1 MGTLRALLI
10 AVPGEDLGFAV
21 DDVAR
26 IRKALV
32 DSGYA
37 ESDVTVLDSP
47 ETTTRSKIYGA
58 LDTLLEASRDGD
70 FTLVY
75 FSGHGIR
82 FDEVDHLVPTGA
94 DPRIHRRGLIAVAP
108 DDLLERL
115 TSQATV
121 MMCLDACRDE
131 ADEKFQP
138 PQGLPRYLRMRE
150 NVVFA
155 YACAAGLRA
164 MGTPDGSFMGR
175 ALAEALS
182 KDTLPRTVGEVLAH
196 VRKRTPEFAEGLGVD
211 HEPEIRWLDGSTGGS
226 HAQRVVCGSEPGT
239 EGWQRAVRT
248 SALWQRVAAGRGDPG
263 ELQRR
268 LDLLVGKVIA
278 VRRDTGQEDK
288 AGPDPWEDPTF
299 PERVL
304 AQLDRLVPA
313 VPEGRLGP
321 LEAVTLVAA
330 PFVREAAVA
339 CGRRALAELYDA
351 YGEEGARS
359 APGTFSGR
367 LAEDMADVR
376 KAYGQIDEKRRRL
389 GARPSHTEAAK
400 ATEQWLR
407 HQLLADWDQLWD
419 ASTGAEETVGALE
432 SLSEVMRLLTDA
444 AVLAVYPGGKPP
456 QHAAGWVRHALQ
468 QVVMQMRT
476 RPGPVAPD
484 GKEWDDRLPSRL
496 GPQSGK
502 WRPRQLTGLLHVAEL
517 LAIDPRLLDGIVVD
531 HLGVDHLRVEPG
543 AVVRQVAASE
553 FIDGTSADLT
563 LHSACENA
571 ALHVALERQVDAVGA
586 AVRAL
591 TKDAPNE
598 DLYTALPKHV
608 GTDSLA
614 PEPAHAYEAP
624 PPRFQ
629 LSEDGIKPLIM
640 GTQLYGD
647 HTLAVRELYQ
657 NALDACRRRQARQQY
672 AAAVREISDG
682 QVAPLA
688 SYTITFTLG
697 RDAEDG
703 RVYIECRDPGI
714 GMTAEELRDLFARA
728 GRRFEQS
735 PARVR
740 EMRRWRREGIVP
752 EQNSRFGIGVFSYFM
767 LAEAIQVTTRPAS
780 GDGRAAGEGG
790 HRVDVVADSG
800 LMHIT
805 KAEGADVGT
814 RVRLYLRPE
823 YHADPPPLAQVLR
836 DQVWYSDVAIEV
848 VDELSGATGPVRRPA
863 GELRVPGALPLPRR
877 DDRGDVWWVP
887 GLGARLVDGVFVR
900 GDEKPHGYV
909 VNLRRRHKP
918 VLSADRNRLQ
928 GFEKEVVRE
937 DLRAAIDDLLGWQP
951 IPLDWLWDLSTQDIP
966 LAQTV
971 LERLLAA
978 EVTVDVRSW
987 YRNSLRG
994 HVYPLTHVGCLPMDH
1009 NGHVTPA
1016 EFDHVF
1022 PSGSRLFLEWRQ
1034 GLVSRDPDVEWQAP
1048 SPLVGRPKGFPRT
1061 IPLDSLVFQQSVSGN
1076 GATLRALLASVDSGL
1091 SLRATLRVLRR
1102 HAVAGVDV
1110 PEVADLRQLDDVVV
1124 DQLTAELY
1132 MTYTDRFPRMSSTAP
1147 VLPGEQPAYAPL
1159 IGLAAS
1165 QSRTLGEMADALAT
1179 IRALDIGCPPHPELG
1194 ALAGHV
1200 PSLIERLVLTG
1211 ESHTGLDLLPLT
1223 VTPVTAAYVARYS
1236 GVEATEVAAIAER
1249 YSSLG
1254 YGVTGDFDGAR
1265 LSDAEIPA
1273 LDLSYDRTDRPFGLL
1288 QLIRM
1293 SARRADPDVAT
1304 TYATVHDTL
1313 LRLGLPGLRLGALAS
1328 VRAPSWWTHL
1338 GPRHWENT
1346 EALSVWTVLRALE
1359 HRKAAGS
1366 PEAETAA
1373 VAALEEGGVVA
1384 AGAAA
1389 AVRTWL
1395 GTPAAQRPWLM
1406 TLRGRSL
1413 SGPGGESTFPARY
1426 DHASDHVSTAFLVTL
1441 AADRGVTLGAVAD
1454 ELRSEAEPY
1463 GITVARIPADARGL
1477 KPDLTEFSVLFTDT
1491 ESEWRSELTHREI
1504 VEYAE
1509 DRGCSL
1515 DSAVSALRRYEC
1527 LGGPRVP
1534 RPSAAT
1540 AEGEVRDP
1548 ALERLLFH
1556 EPLAGGTVTPLAL
1569 VTTAVRLERGL
1580 RSMHRALAPY
1590 ARIGLVMECP
1600 EPEDDTYEPDWQ
1612 DVIILSR
1619 YLTGRE
1625 PAVSGEVTEDHI
1637 RLCSEET
1644 ELTVPQVRERLGRH
1658 APLFGL
1664 TVPAPRTEQE
1674 EPA

>member
-10 AVPGEDLGFAV
+10 AVPGDDLGFAV
-21 DDVAR
+21 EDVAR

-32 DSGYA
+32 ESGYA

-47 ETTTRSKIYGA
+47 ETTTRSEIYRA
-58 LDTLLEASRDGD
+58 LDTLLEASEDDD

-94 DPRIHRRGLIAVAP
+94 DTRIHRRGLIAVSP

-121 MMCLDACRDE
+121 MICLDACRDE
-131 ADEKFQP
+131 ADEEFQP

-155 YACAAGLRA
+155 YACAPGRRA

-196 VRKRTPEFAEGLGVD
+196 VRKRTREIAKDLRIS

-226 HAQRVVCGSEPGT
+226 HAKRVICGSEPGA
-239 EGWQRAVRT
+239 EGWKAAVRD
-248 SALWQRVAAGRGDPG
+248 SALWQRATPGYGDPG

-268 LDLLVGKVIA
+268 LDLLVDKVLAI
-278 VRRDTGQEDK
+278 RRDTGRKDK
-288 AGPDPWEDPTF
+288 AGRDPWEDPAF

-304 AQLDRLVPA
+304 TQLDRLVPA

-321 LEAVTLVAA
+321 LEAVTLLAA

-359 APGTFSGR
+359 APGTFRGR

-389 GARPSHTEAAK
+389 GARPSHTDAAK

-419 ASTGAEETVGALE
+419 ASTRPEETVGALE
-432 SLSEVMRLLTDA
+432 SLSEVMRLLKDA
-444 AVLAVYPGGKPP
+444 ALLAVYPGGKPP
-456 QHAAGWVRHALQ
+456 QHAAGWVRDALQ

-484 GKEWDDRLPSRL
+484 GKQWNVWLPSRL
-496 GPQSGK
+496 GPYSGK

-553 FIDGTSADLT
+553 FIDGDNADLT

-571 ALHVALERQVDAVGA
+571 ALHVALERQVEAVGA

-591 TKDAPNE
+591 TKDDPNE
-598 DLYTALPKHV
+598 DLYTALPRHV

-614 PEPAHAYEAP
+614 PEPAHAYDAP

-672 AAAVREISDG
+672 AAAVEEITAD
-682 QVAPLA
+682 QVDPLA
-688 SYTITFTLG
+688 SYTITFTLA
-697 RDAEDG
+697 RDAADG

-805 KAEGADVGT
+805 KAEGTDVGT

-823 YHADPPPLAQVLR
+823 YCADPPSLAQVLR
-836 DQVWYSDVAIEV
+836 DQVWYSDVAIQV
-848 VDELSGATGPVRRPA
+848 VDELGGNTPPVWPA
-863 GELRVPGALPLPRR
+863 GELRVPGSIPVPRR
-877 DDRGDVWWVP
+877 HDGGDVWWVP
-887 GLGARLVDGVFVR
+887 GLGARLVDGVFVK

-928 GFEKEVVRE
+928 GFEAEVVYE
-937 DLRAAIDDLLGWQP
+937 DLRAAVDDLLEWQP
-951 IPLDWLWDLSTQDIP
+951 IPLEWLWDLSERDLR
-966 LAQTV
+966 LAEAV
-971 LERLLAA
+971 LDRLLAA
-978 EVTVDVRSW
+978 RVTVNVRTW
-987 YRNSLRG
+987 YTDSVPGLRR
-994 HVYPLTHVGCLPMDH
+994 PLALVGCLPMDRST
-1009 NGHVTPA
+1009 HV
-1016 EFDHVF
+1016 D
-1022 PSGSRLFLEWRQ
+1022 PSGFADEPVTDSLLFMHWRE
-1034 GLVSRDPDVEWQAP
+1034 GLMRGAYARGSGKPGPMA
-1048 SPLVGRPKGFPRT
+1048 GRPKGFPRA
-1061 IPLDSLVFQQSVSGN
+1061 IALDALLFRLSDVRGST
-1076 GATLRALLASVDSGL
+1076 AHRALAASAKSGL
-1091 SLRATLRVLRR
+1091 SLRKTLRVLRR
-1102 HAVAGVDV
+1102 YAVAGVRV
-1110 PEVADLRQLDDVVV
+1110 PEVADLRRFDEVVCAPLAA
-1124 DQLTAELY
+1124 DLFAS
-1132 MTYTDRFPRMSSTAP
+1132 YTERSFLGSSPVPSSST
-1147 VLPGEQPAYAPL
+1147 QPTHAPL
-1159 IGLAAS
+1159 IALAAS
-1165 QSRTLGEMADALAT
+1165 QGIAIGQLADSLAMSRTFDA
-1179 IRALDIGCPPHPELG
+1179 H
-1194 ALAGHV
+1194 
-1200 PSLIERLVLTG
+1200 
-1211 ESHTGLDLLPLT
+1211 
-1223 VTPVTAAYVARYS
+1223 
-1236 GVEATEVAAIAER
+1236 
-1249 YSSLG
+1249 
-1254 YGVTGDFDGAR
+1254 
-1265 LSDAEIPA
+1265 IPA
-1273 LDLSYDRTDRPFGLL
+1273 LPDLGTLAHHAPGPVESVIVTGGPRARFGLPRSVTPMAVAYMAKYTGIEAAEIAAVAQRLSPLGYQVTGNFDEAWLSDSDIEALGLSSERVDAPFGVL
-1288 QLIRM
+1288 QLVRA

-1304 TYATVHDTL
+1304 TYAALRDTL
-1313 LRLGLPGLRLGALAS
+1313 KRLGLAELTLGALAS
-1328 VRAPSWWTHL
+1328 VRAPAWWAHL
-1338 GPRHWENT
+1338 GVKHQDT
-1346 EALSVWTVLRALE
+1346 TTLSVWAVLRALDR
-1359 HRKAAGS
+1359 RKDMGS
-1366 PEAETAA
+1366 PESETAA
-1373 VAALEEGGVVA
+1373 VAALEEEGVVA
-1384 AGAAA
+1384 AGAAD
-1389 AVRTWL
+1389 AVRTWFAV
-1395 GTPAAQRPWLM
+1395 PSAARPRLAMQRDRNI
-1406 TLRGRSL
+1406 T
-1413 SGPGGESTFPARY
+1413 GPNGSWGFPTVY
-1426 DHASDHVSTAFLVTL
+1426 DDTSDHVSPAFLLPL
-1441 AADRGVTLGAVAD
+1441 AADRRTTLGAVAD
-1454 ELRSEAEPY
+1454 EVRSEVALY
-1463 GITVARIPADARGL
+1463 GITVEQIPAEARGL
-1477 KPDLTEFSVLFTDT
+1477 EPDLAEFTALFTGPD
-1491 ESEWRSELTHREI
+1491 SAWRSELTHREI
-1504 VEYAE
+1504 IEYA
-1509 DRGCSL
+1509 DNRGCSL
-1515 DSAVSALRRYEC
+1515 DAAVSALRRYEC
-1527 LGGPRVP
+1527 LGGPPVL
-1534 RPSAAT
+1534 RPGPT
-1540 AEGEVRDP
+1540 PGETPDERDP

-1556 EPLAGGTVTPLAL
+1556 QPLAGGTVTPLAL

-1580 RSMHRALAPY
+1580 RSTHRALAPY
-1590 ARIGLVMECP
+1590 ARIGLAIECP

-1619 YLTGRE
+1619 HLTGRE
-1625 PAVSGEVTEDHI
+1625 PAVSGEVSEDHI
-1637 RLCSEET
+1637 QLCSEET
-1644 ELTVPQVRERLGRH
+1644 ELSVGGVRERLTYY
-1658 APLFGL
+1658 AALFGL
-1664 TVPAPRTEQE
+1664 TLPREE